1 MTDTSKR
8 IDSDGNTLFQIG
20 YESLLPNDGKLYGLQ
35 KSSKGKN
42 AAKLVEIT
50 DTTDLSD
57 YVKKEDLTDYAKTS
71 DLPAAGTLMTGE
83 ASEVADLDN
92 AADLAAVI
100 TKVNALLAELRDR
113 GVVATP
119 GE

>member
-8 IDSDGNTLFQIG
+8 IDSDGNTLYQIG
-20 YESLLPNDGKLYGLQ
+20 YESLVPNDGKLYGLQ
-35 KSSKGKN
+35 KSSKGRN

-57 YVKKEDLTDYAKTS
+57 YAKKE

-92 AADLAAVI
+92 AADLAAVVA
-100 TKVNALLAELRDR
+100 KVNALLAELRDR
-113 GVVATP
+113 GVIATP

>member
-1 MTDTSKR
+1 MDK
-8 IDSDGNTLFQIG
+8 
-20 YESLLPNDGKLYGLQ
+20 
-35 KSSKGKN
+35 KSSKGRN

-57 YVKKEDLTDYAKTS
+57 YAKKE

-100 TKVNALLAELRDR
+100 TKVNALLAELRAR